1 VAEIDRVAIS
11 AYEVPTVAPESD
23 GTAEWNKTTL
33 VIAEVSAGGETGLGY
48 TYADLATARL
58 AQDLLAEAARGKD
71 PLDVNAVHAAMV
83 HAVRNHGRGGVSGMA
98 ISALDV
104 ACWDLKAK
112 LLRVS
117 LAKLLGMVRPSI
129 PAYGS
134 GGFTSL
140 SESELQRQLGG
151 WAERGFSM
159 VKMKVGRRPERDL
172 DRVNTARK
180 AVGRGVALFVDANGA
195 YHRKQAL
202 AFADR
207 FAELGVTWFEEP
219 VVRTDVAGLRLLRD
233 RAPAGMEIAGGEYG
247 YEPADFRLF
256 LEAQALDVVQAD
268 ATRCGGITGFLRNAA
283 LVEAHELPMSSH
295 CAPALHVALGCAIPA
310 MRHIEWFADHVRIEE
325 MLFDGAPR
333 PDKGDL
339 RPDSG
344 RPGLGLS
351 LKRPDAEKFRARV

>member
-1 VAEIDRVAIS
+1 MAEIDRVAIS
-11 AYEVPTVAPESD
+11 AYEVPTLAPESD
-23 GTAEWNKTTL
+23 GTAEWDKTTL
-33 VIAEVSAGGETGLGY
+33 VVAEVSAGGETGLGY

-58 AQDLLAEAARGKD
+58 AQELLAEAARGKD
-71 PLDVNAVHAAMV
+71 PLDVAAVHAAMV

-104 ACWDLKAK
+104 GCWDLKAK
-112 LLRVS
+112 LLRVP

-140 SESELQRQLGG
+140 SETELQRQLGG
-151 WAERGFSM
+151 WADRGFAM
-159 VKMKVGRRPERDL
+159 VKMKVGRQPERDL
-172 DRVNTARK
+172 ARVHAARK
-180 AVGRGVALFVDANGA
+180 AIGRGVELFVDANGA
-195 YHRKQAL
+195 YDRKQAL

-207 FAELGVTWFEEP
+207 FAEVGVTWFEEP

-283 LVEAHELPMSSH
+283 LIEAHELPMSSH
-295 CAPALHVALGCAIPA
+295 CAPALHVALGCAVPA
-310 MRHIEWFADHVRIEE
+310 MRHLEWFSDHARIEE
-325 MLFDGAPR
+325 MLFEGAPR

-339 RPDSG
+339 HPDAG
-344 RPGLGLS
+344 RPGLGLL